1 MAFGGIKL
9 GQYRHFK
16 KGALYIGYDTSINE
30 ETQKEHIHYI
40 RLSDGAKFNRPFEE
54 FNDDVSNRLDK
65 QMEQKQRYKLLSKDC
80 TFYIHKSVA
89 EEAVAAVKATD
100 EELGSPAKPAVPFKT
115 MKEFLAANGIPL
127 PLKLGDEIILPEEH
141 GDVIGLTQRHT
152 ISAITE
158 FGVYVPGEY
167 GHAFVSWELIGAITL
182 KFN

>member
-1 MAFGGIKL
+1 MSFGGFKL

-16 KGALYIGYDTSINE
+16 KGALYIVYDITVDE
-30 ETQKEHIHYI
+30 ATQEQMVSYI
-40 RLSDGAKFNRPFEE
+40 RLSDGAKYTRPLDGFQ
-54 FNDDVSNRLDK
+54 DDVSDRPDK

-80 TFYIHKSVA
+80 TFYIHKSVV

-100 EELGSPAKPAVPFKT
+100 EEPGSPAKPAVPFKT

-158 FGVYVPGEY
+158 FGVYVPGDY

-182 KFN
+182 NFN